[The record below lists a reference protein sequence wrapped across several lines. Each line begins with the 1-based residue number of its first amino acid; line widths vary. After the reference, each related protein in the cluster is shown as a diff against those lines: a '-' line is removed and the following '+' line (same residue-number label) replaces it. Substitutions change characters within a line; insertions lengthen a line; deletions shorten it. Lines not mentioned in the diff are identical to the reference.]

1 MNKLQDYILEKL
13 KINSN
18 TKISK
23 QDYKY
28 HPEWRVDLIQI
39 IEKRIKEEGDD
50 IDFNDIDT
58 SNIDDMEGIFAYKSK
73 LTHIDISEWDVS
85 NVKCMMEMFAG
96 CKSLESIGDISD
108 WKIDKLTD
116 ITGMFYGCDKLTN
129 IGNLDKWD
137 ASKIRLK
144 QNAFSQANEN
154 IIPKWV

>member
-28 HPEWRVDLIQI
+28 HPKWRIDLMQI
-39 IEKRIKEEGDD
+39 IEKRIKEEQDN

-85 NVKCMMEMFAG
+85 NVEDMTEMLLV
-96 CKSLESIGDISD
+96 CSMDVI
-108 WKIDKLTD
+108 
-116 ITGMFYGCDKLTN
+116 
-129 IGNLDKWD
+129 NL
-137 ASKIRLK
+137 
-144 QNAFSQANEN
+144 
-154 IIPKWV
+154 